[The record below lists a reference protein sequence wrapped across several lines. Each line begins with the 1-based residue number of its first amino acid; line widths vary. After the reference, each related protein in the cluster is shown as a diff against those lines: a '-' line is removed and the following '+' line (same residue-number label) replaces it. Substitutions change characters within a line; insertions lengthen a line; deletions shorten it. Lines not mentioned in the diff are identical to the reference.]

1 MVLLTFLLN
10 SNDETI
16 WLDEP
21 IKNFEFIRLSSCS
34 YYSSWHNLKKRG
46 EITVIDD
53 KDVRAVN
60 KIYPGYY
67 NLDAIGKKIKNILE
81 KENIKVILGDERGSI
96 VIVNPGKKV
105 IFDRELSYLLGLS
118 QNDQRHT
125 LKKGDTIIN
134 RLFSFNNMLIS
145 CDLVDKN
152 KNFYNGKPSTVL
164 GCFEIGGLPYE
175 RHLLYSINNP
185 FRKIAGGK
193 KVINSLRITLT
204 EENGEV
210 IDFNGL
216 PLRIDIEI
224 I

>member
-1 MVLLTFLLN
+1 MVVLTFLLN

-125 LKKGDTIIN
+125 LKKRDTIIN

-152 KNFYNGKPSTVL
+152 NNFYNGKPSTVL
-164 GCFEIGGLPYE
+164 GCLK
-175 RHLLYSINNP
+175 LVDCL
-185 FRKIAGGK
+185 RKTFI
-193 KVINSLRITLT
+193 I
-204 EENGEV
+204 
-210 IDFNGL
+210 FNK
-216 PLRIDIEI
+216 
-224 I
+224 

>member
-1 MVLLTFLLN
+1 MVVLSFLLN

-21 IKNFEFIRLSSCS
+21 IENFEFIRLNSCS
-34 YYSSWHNLKKRG
+34 LYNSWHNLKKRG

-53 KDVRAVN
+53 KDVHDVN
-60 KIYPGYY
+60 RIYPGFYDIQ
-67 NLDAIGKKIKNILE
+67 LIGKEIKTILE
-81 KENIKVILGDERGSI
+81 KENIKVIFRGEKGLI
-96 VIVNPGKKV
+96 EIKNPGKKV
-105 IFDRELSYLLGLS
+105 IFDRELSFLLGLS
-118 QNDQRHT
+118 QNNQRHT

-134 RLFSFNNMLIS
+134 RLVSFNNFLIS

-152 KNFYNGKPSTVL
+152 NNFFNGKPSTVL
-164 GCFEIGGLPYE
+164 ACFDMIGEAYE
-175 RHLLYSINNP
+175 RELYYSKIIP

-193 KVINSLRITLT
+193 KVINSLRITVT

-216 PLRIDIEI
+216 PLRFEFEI

>member
-1 MVLLTFLLN
+1 MTILSFSLN

-21 IKNFEFIRLSSCS
+21 IENFEVIRMISCS
-34 YYSSWHNLKKRG
+34 LYNSWHNLKKRG

-53 KDVRAVN
+53 KDVHAVN
-60 KIYPGYY
+60 RIYPGYY
-67 NLDAIGKKIKNILE
+67 DLQSIIGKEIKNILE

-96 VIVNPGKKV
+96 LIKNPGKKV
-105 IFDRELSYLLGLS
+105 IFDRELTYLLGLS
-118 QNDQRHT
+118 QNNQQHT
-125 LKKGDTIIN
+125 LKKGETIN

-152 KNFYNGKPSTVL
+152 DNFFNGKPSTVL
-164 GCFEIGGLPYE
+164 ACFDMRGLPYKRE
-175 RHLLYSINNP
+175 FYYSRIIP

-193 KVINSLRITLT
+193 KVINSLRITVT

-216 PLRIDIEI
+216 PLRFEFEI